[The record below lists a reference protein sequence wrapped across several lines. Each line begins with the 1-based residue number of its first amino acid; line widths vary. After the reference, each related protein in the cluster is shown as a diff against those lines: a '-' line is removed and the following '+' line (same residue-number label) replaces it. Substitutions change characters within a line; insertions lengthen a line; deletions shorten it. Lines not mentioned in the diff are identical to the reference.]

1 MKKTLYG
8 VIALPLLMGIGMA
21 QQSWAAQ
28 LSDAQM
34 DKVTAGFDFSE
45 TDNANTSWTQVSL
58 YAGPLT
64 PCAQRMFPSHQ
75 QSRPEYRVKVRAGCA
90 VAPVNV

>member
-34 DKVTAGFDFSE
+34 DKVTAGFDFRE

-58 YAGPLT
+58 YAGALT
-64 PCAQRMFPSHQ
+64 PCAVCFLRISNPALSIESKFGP
-75 QSRPEYRVKVRAGCA
+75 G
-90 VAPVNV
+90 AP

>member
-8 VIALPLLMGIGMA
+8 AIALPLLMGIGMA

-34 DKVTAGFDFSE
+34 DKVTAGFDFRE

-64 PCAQRMFPSHQ
+64 PCAASVCFLAIRNPALSIESKFGP
-75 QSRPEYRVKVRAGCA
+75 G
-90 VAPVNV
+90 AP

>member
-34 DKVTAGFDFSE
+34 DKVTAGFGFRE
-45 TDNANTSWTQVSL
+45 TDNANSSWTQVSL
-58 YAGPLT
+58 YSGALT
-64 PCAQRMFPSHQ
+64 PCTVCFLHISNPALSIESKFGP
-75 QSRPEYRVKVRAGCA
+75 G
-90 VAPVNV
+90 AP

>member
-28 LSDAQM
+28 LTDAQM

-45 TDNANTSWTQVSL
+45 TDNANTSWTQLSL
-58 YAGPLT
+58 YAGPLKSCDVCFLT
-64 PCAQRMFPSHQ
+64 ISNPALSV
-75 QSRPEYRVKVRAGCA
+75 QSKFGPG
-90 VAPVNV
+90 APP

>member
-8 VIALPLLMGIGMA
+8 AIALPLLMGIGMA

-34 DKVTAGFDFSE
+34 DKVTAGFDFRE

-64 PCAQRMFPSHQ
+64 PCAVCFLNISNPALSIE
-75 QSRPEYRVKVRAGCA
+75 SKFGPG
-90 VAPVNV
+90 AP

>member
-34 DKVTAGFDFSE
+34 DKVTAGFDFRE

-64 PCAQRMFPSHQ
+64 PCTECFLAIRNPALSIESKFGP
-75 QSRPEYRVKVRAGCA
+75 G
-90 VAPVNV
+90 AP

>member
-8 VIALPLLMGIGMA
+8 AIALPLLMGIGMA

-34 DKVTAGFDFSE
+34 DKVTAGFGFRE
-45 TDNANTSWTQVSL
+45 TDNANSSWTQVSL
-58 YAGPLT
+58 YAGPLL
-64 PCAQRMFPSHQ
+64 PCDICFLAIRNPALSVESKFGPG
-75 QSRPEYRVKVRAGCA
+75 RP
-90 VAPVNV
+90 

>member
-34 DKVTAGFDFSE
+34 DKVTAGFDFSQA
-45 TDNANTSWTQVSL
+45 DQVPPVRFNKVL
-58 YAGPLT
+58 WAGLMSGKPY
-64 PCAQRMFPSHQ
+64 PAIKGQAAIM
-75 QSRPEYRVKVRAGCA
+75 
-90 VAPVNV
+90 NDD

>member
-34 DKVTAGFDFSE
+34 DKVTAGFGFSE
-45 TDNANTSWTQVSL
+45 TDNANSSWTQVSL
-58 YAGPLT
+58 YSGPLT
-64 PCAQRMFPSHQ
+64 T
-75 QSRPEYRVKVRAGCA
+75 CA
-90 VAPVNV
+90 VCFLNISNPALSIESKFGPGAP